1 MTQRYDEKP
10 INATQ
15 FKQCGQKKEFMEKK
29 NNKKDSKKFISF
41 SLKKSDAL
49 DSKNDRSVPLL
60 TIQHE
65 NWK

>member
-1 MTQRYDEKP
+1 MQHNSNNVVKKRISWKRKT
-10 INATQ
+10 INN
-15 FKQCGQKKEFMEKK
+15 EFFT
-29 NNKKDSKKFISF
+29 KDSKKFISF
-41 SLKKSDAL
+41 SLEKSDTL

>member
-1 MTQRYDEKP
+1 
-10 INATQ
+10 
-15 FKQCGQKKEFMEKK
+15 MEKK
-29 NNKKDSKKFISF
+29 DNKKDSKKFISF